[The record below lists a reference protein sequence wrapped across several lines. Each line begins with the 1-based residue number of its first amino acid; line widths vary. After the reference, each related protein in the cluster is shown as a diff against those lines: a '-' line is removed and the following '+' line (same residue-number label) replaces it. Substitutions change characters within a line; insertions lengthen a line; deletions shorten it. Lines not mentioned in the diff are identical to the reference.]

1 MTEQRTYSGREAI
14 LALNDLDTTE
24 VYIAAW
30 DTWVRVKAM
39 SAGQQAKLAA
49 LTVTSS
55 KGELDVD
62 VSQLAG
68 VMAQVAAWC
77 LVDDNGARLFSDRDV
92 EALNGK
98 AGSALQTI
106 FDAAMRV
113 SGMGDADAT
122 ETIAKN

>member
-1 MTEQRTYSGREAI
+1 MTEQRTYFGRDAI
-14 LALNDLDTTE
+14 LALPDLDTTE

-113 SGMGDADAT
+113 SGMADGDA